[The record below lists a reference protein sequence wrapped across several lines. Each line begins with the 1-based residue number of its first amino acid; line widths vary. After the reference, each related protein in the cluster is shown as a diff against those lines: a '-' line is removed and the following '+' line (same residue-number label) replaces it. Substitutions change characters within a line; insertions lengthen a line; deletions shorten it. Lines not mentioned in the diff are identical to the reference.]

1 MAKHILFILAFFS
14 LFTSSLEAQNI
25 PQPLLNAL
33 KEYVKGDGI
42 RTGAYGGR
50 GRNFP
55 EFRYVLTDLNSDG
68 NSDAIVLLKGK
79 SWCGMAGC
87 PMLIFKGERN
97 GFTFVSE
104 SGVTRTPIRVLSGK
118 VYGWKTLMVNVKHK
132 GDVLLRFDGTEYPS
146 NSYNGIKATQSQ
158 INSAQVLLD
167 QIKLIN

>member
-1 MAKHILFILAFFS
+1 MAKHFLFILAFFY

-25 PQPLLNAL
+25 PKPLLNAL
-33 KEYVKGDGI
+33 KEYVKEDVI

-68 NSDAIVLLKGK
+68 NSDAIVLLRDK

-87 PMLIFKGERN
+87 PMLIYKGEN
-97 GFTFVSE
+97 GGFTFISE
-104 SGVTRTPIRVLSGK
+104 SGITRAPIRVLPEK
-118 VYGWKTLMVNVKHK
+118 NYGWKTLVVNVKQK

-146 NSYNGIKATQSQ
+146 DSYNGIKATQSQ
-158 INSAQVLLD
+158 INSTQVLLD
-167 QIKLIN
+167 RN